1 MEFRIL
7 GPLEVVSDGRPLR
20 LGSGRQLGLVAVLL
34 LHANQAVSVDRL
46 VDELW
51 GDSPPPTA
59 PKIVRNYVSLLRR
72 ELGDRLVT
80 RPPGYLLRVDAGE
93 LDSTRLEQ
101 AVESREPESLTRA
114 LALWRG
120 PPLSQFAY
128 EPFAQDEIA
137 RLEGLRLTALE
148 ARIDA
153 QLALGRHASVT
164 GELET
169 LVKQN
174 PTRERLC
181 EQLMI
186 ALYRTGR
193 QAEAL
198 EAYQRLRR
206 NLDQQLGI
214 EPGPA
219 AKVIERNILNQHES
233 LAPPPTRSPAARSS
247 VPRGFVLL
255 AAVLLAA
262 AIGTATFLVL
272 RDRGGGGL
280 GQVPPNQVG
289 VIDPRTNEIVA
300 AIPVGIQPGPIA
312 AGAGS
317 IWVGN
322 LRDRN
327 LTKIDPQERA
337 VVATVSLGDRTPTG
351 VAAGAGA
358 VWVVHGL
365 RGELS
370 RVDPQ
375 FNRVQRTIAV
385 TGRSPT
391 GSVAV
396 GVGYVW
402 TAYGD
407 STLARVQPASMRRAG
422 SALTGFLPAAVVV
435 GGGAVWVV
443 NSGDSTLQRFSPF
456 TFEEG
461 VVRTISVGGRPV
473 ALAYGEGSLWVA
485 NRGDDTVTRVDP
497 RTHATLDIRVGDE
510 PAAVAVGAGAVW
522 VANSGEGT
530 VSRIDPKTT
539 EVVDTVD
546 VGSAPAG
553 VVVADGHVWVAAQAH

>member
-7 GPLEVVSDGRPLR
+7 GPLEVVSDGRTLR
-20 LGSGRQLGLVAVLL
+20 LGSGKQLGLVAVLL
-34 LHANQAVSVDRL
+34 LHANQAVPVDRL

-80 RPPGYLLRVDAGE
+80 RSPGYLLRVDPGE
-93 LDSTRLEQ
+93 LDSTRLEH
-101 AVESREPESLTRA
+101 AVESRELESLNRA

-120 PPLSQFAY
+120 SPLSQFAY

-137 RLEGLRLTALE
+137 RLEGLHLSALE

-153 QLALGRHASVT
+153 QLALGRHASVVP
-164 GELET
+164 ELEA
-169 LVKQN
+169 LVQQN

-181 EQLMI
+181 EQLMV
-186 ALYRTGR
+186 ALYRSGR

-206 NLDQQLGI
+206 NLDERLGI
-214 EPGPA
+214 EPGPGVKA
-219 AKVIERNILNQHES
+219 IERDILTQHES
-233 LAPPPTRSPAARSS
+233 LAPPPTESPAARSS

-262 AIGTATFLVL
+262 VTATAAFLAL
-272 RDRGGGGL
+272 RDRGGGL
-280 GQVPPNQVG
+280 TEVPPNQVG
-289 VIDPRTNEIVA
+289 AIDPRTNEIVA
-300 AIPVGIQPGPIA
+300 AVPVGIQPGPIA

-322 LRDRN
+322 LQDRN
-327 LTKIDPQERA
+327 LTRIDPKERS

-351 VAAGAGA
+351 IDVGADR

-396 GVGYVW
+396 GTGYVW
-402 TAYGD
+402 AAYGD
-407 STLARVQPASMRRAG
+407 STLARVQPASMRLTG

-435 GGGAVWVV
+435 GRGTVWVV

-456 TFEEG
+456 TFQEG
-461 VVRTISVGGRPV
+461 AVRTVSVGGRPV
-473 ALAYGEGSLWVA
+473 ALAFGEGALWVA

-497 RTHATLDIRVGDE
+497 RTHATLDLRVGDE

-522 VANSGEGT
+522 VANSGDGT
-530 VSRIDPKTT
+530 LSRIDPKSRVVVETV
-539 EVVDTVD
+539 EV
-546 VGSAPAG
+546 GNAPSG
-553 VVVADGHVWVAAQAH
+553 VVAAGDYVWVAVQAP

>member
-1 MEFRIL
+1 MEFRML
-7 GPLEVVSDGRPLR
+7 GPLEVVSDGRTLR
-20 LGSGRQLGLVAVLL
+20 LGSGKQLGLVAVLL

-46 VDELW
+46 VDDLW

-80 RPPGYLLRVDAGE
+80 RSPGYLLRVDPGE

-101 AVESREPESLTRA
+101 AVESRELESLNRA

-120 PPLSQFAY
+120 SPLSQFAY
-128 EPFAQDEIA
+128 ERFAQDEIA
-137 RLEGLRLTALE
+137 RLEGLHLSALE

-153 QLALGRHASVT
+153 RLALGRHANVIP
-164 GELET
+164 ELES
-169 LVKQN
+169 LVQQN

-206 NLDQQLGI
+206 NLDEQLGI

-219 AKVIERNILNQHES
+219 AKQIERDILNQHES
-233 LAPPPTRSPAARSS
+233 LAPSLITTPAARPSRW
-247 VPRGFVLL
+247 RGSL
-255 AAVLLAA
+255 LLAA
-262 AIGTATFLVL
+262 ALLAVVIASGAFLAL
-272 RDRGGGGL
+272 RDRGGSL
-280 GQVPPNQVG
+280 GEVPPNHVG

-300 AIPVGIQPGPIA
+300 VIPVGIQPGPIA
-312 AGAGS
+312 AGAGAV
-317 IWVGN
+317 WVGN

-327 LTKIDPQERA
+327 LTRIDPQERS

-351 VAAGAGA
+351 VAFGAGR

-375 FNRVQRTIAV
+375 FNRVQQTIAV
-385 TGRSPT
+385 TGRSPS

-396 GVGYVW
+396 GAGYVW

-407 STLARVQPASMRRAG
+407 STLARVQPASMRLAG

-456 TFEEG
+456 TFQEG
-461 VVRTISVGGRPV
+461 ALRTISVGGRPV
-473 ALAYGEGSLWVA
+473 AIAYGEGALWVA
-485 NRGDDTVTRVDP
+485 NRGDDTVRRVDP

-530 VSRIDPKTT
+530 VSRIDPRTT
-539 EVVDTVD
+539 EVVGAVE
-546 VGSAPAG
+546 VGNMPAG
-553 VVVADGHVWVAAQAH
+553 VVVADDYVWVATQAP